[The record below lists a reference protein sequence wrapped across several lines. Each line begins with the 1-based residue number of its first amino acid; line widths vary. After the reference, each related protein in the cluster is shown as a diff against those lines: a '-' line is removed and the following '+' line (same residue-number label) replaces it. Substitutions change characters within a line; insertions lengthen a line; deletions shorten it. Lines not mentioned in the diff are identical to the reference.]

1 MFDAFFS
8 GLVQVLMWPAI
19 GYMFVGILMGIWLG
33 AVPGIGGLT
42 GLAILIPFTFDM
54 DPVPAFAM
62 LLGMI
67 AVTNTSDSV
76 TAILLGVPGSSA
88 AQATIMDG
96 HPLARQGQANRA
108 MGAAFAA
115 SAFGG
120 VFGAVMLAVSMP
132 IALPIILAIGQP
144 ETFAF
149 GILGLSLVA
158 SLAGSSIYK
167 GLAAG
172 AFGLLLSAVGYA
184 EASAIPRYHFGT
196 DYLLDNLPFLPLIL
210 GLFAIPE
217 LMELATGHT
226 SISRVNEDQSK
237 SSMWQGVKDT
247 WTHIGLNIR
256 CSIIGVYI
264 GILPGLGGSVADWLA
279 YGHAKQS
286 AKDNSQFGKG
296 DIRGVI
302 GPESCNNAVLGG
314 SLIPTVAFGIPGG
327 AGMAILLGAFLIQGL
342 RPGPEMLTTKLDI
355 TFSMVWTVAIAN
367 IIVALMMM
375 AWARQV
381 AKLAFTPGYYIVPGV
396 ILFVFMGAW
405 LSTTSVGDW
414 ILCIAF
420 GVIGYVMKRAGWARP
435 PIVLGYVLGE
445 IMENA
450 YVISIRAYDGYSWL
464 LRPVTLLIFAGA
476 ILTVVL
482 SARGILKL
490 KRAGVVAEEGAE
502 EGSERNS
509 ILSLPFA
516 ALMVVTF
523 VYAIIQSFE
532 WTKSVRMFPLTI
544 AVPGAIFA
552 IVALLYDTRSLR
564 GDVRHAGSLMG
575 AARIAANKAQIE
587 SSLWFFA
594 MLIGMLLVMLVIGM
608 KFAIPLYVVVFLLTW
623 GKTGW
628 TPALIYA
635 GVCYAFLVGF
645 YDQVLHTSW
654 HPSLLYDWIGDSLPS
669 WLPEWLVL

>member
-1 MFDAFFS
+1 
-8 GLVQVLMWPAI
+8 V
-19 GYMFVGILMGIWLG
+19 
-33 AVPGIGGLT
+33 
-42 GLAILIPFTFDM
+42 
-54 DPVPAFAM
+54 
-62 LLGMI
+62 
-67 AVTNTSDSV
+67 
-76 TAILLGVPGSSA
+76 
-88 AQATIMDG
+88 
-96 HPLARQGQANRA
+96 
-108 MGAAFAA
+108 
-115 SAFGG
+115 
-120 VFGAVMLAVSMP
+120 
-132 IALPIILAIGQP
+132 ALPIILAIAQP

-184 EASAIPRYHFGT
+184 EASAIPRYNFGT

-217 LMELATGHT
+217 LMELATSKT
-226 SISRVNEDQSK
+226 SISRVQEDQSK
-237 SSMWQGVKDT
+237 STMWQGVKDT

-256 CSIIGVYI
+256 CCIIGVYI

-286 AKDNSQFGKG
+286 AKDKSQFGKG

-367 IIVALMMM
+367 IIVAIMMM

-405 LSTTSVGDW
+405 MSTTSVGDW
-414 ILCIAF
+414 VLCIAF
-420 GVIGYVMKRAGWARP
+420 
-435 PIVLGYVLGE
+435 VLGE

-476 ILTVVL
+476 VLTIAL
-482 SARGILKL
+482 SARGILKM
-490 KRAGVVAEEGAE
+490 KRAGEVMEEGAE
-502 EGSERNS
+502 EGSMRNS
-509 ILSLPFA
+509 VLSVPFA
-516 ALMVVTF
+516 VLLSATF
-523 VYAIIQSFE
+523 LYAIAGAFE

-544 AVPGAIFA
+544 AIPGAIFA
-552 IVALLYDTRSLR
+552 LIALFYDWRGLR
-564 GDVRHAGSLMG
+564 GDIAQAGGLKA
-575 AARIAANKAQIE
+575 AARAASAKADLIP
-587 SSLWFFA
+587 SLWFFA
-594 MLIGMLLVMLVIGM
+594 MLIALLIVMLLIGM
-608 KFAIPLYVVVFLLTW
+608 KLAIPLYVLVFLMTW
-623 GKTGW
+623 GKVKW

-654 HPSLLYDWIGDSLPS
+654 HPSLLYDLLVGNLPA
-669 WLPEWLVL
+669 WLPEWLIL

>member
-1 MFDAFFS
+1 MLDAMFS
-8 GLVQVLMWPAI
+8 GLIQVLMWPAI
-19 GYMFVGILMGIWLG
+19 GYMFIGILVGIWLG

-76 TAILLGVPGSSA
+76 TAILLGVPGTA
-88 AQATIMDG
+88 ASQATIMDG
-96 HPLARQGQANRA
+96 HPLAKQGQANRA
-108 MGAAFAA
+108 MGAAFSA

-120 VFGAVMLAVSMP
+120 VFGAIALAISLPV
-132 IALPIILAIGQP
+132 ALPIILAIAQP
-144 ETFAF
+144 ETLAF
-149 GILGLSLVA
+149 GVLGLSLVA
-158 SLAGSSIYK
+158 SLAGQSIYK

-184 EASAIPRYHFGT
+184 EASSIPRYNFGT
-196 DYLLDNLPFLPLIL
+196 DYLLDNLPFLPLVL

-217 LMELATGHT
+217 LMELATGKT
-226 SISRVNEDQSK
+226 SISRVPQDQSK
-237 SSMWQGVKDT
+237 STMWQGIQDT
-247 WTHIGLNIR
+247 CQNIWLNIR
-256 CSIIGVYI
+256 CCVIGVYI

-286 AKDNSQFGKG
+286 VKDNSRFGKG

-327 AGMAILLGAFLIQGL
+327 AGMAILLGAFLIHGL
-342 RPGPEMLTTKLDI
+342 RPGPEMLTTKLDF

-367 IIVALMMM
+367 VIVALMML

-381 AKLAFTPGYYIVPGV
+381 AKLAFTPGHYIVPGV

-405 LSTTSVGDW
+405 MSTTSVGDW
-414 ILCIAF
+414 VLCIAF
-420 GVIGYVMKRAGWARP
+420 GAIGYVMKRAGWARP

-464 LRPVTLLIFAGA
+464 LRPVTLLIFAA
-476 ILTVVL
+476 AVLTVVL
-482 SARGILKL
+482 SARGVLRL
-490 KRAGVVAEEGAE
+490 RRAGQIAEEGTE
-502 EGSERNS
+502 EGSTRNS
-509 ILSLPFA
+509 VLSFPFA
-516 ALMVVTF
+516 AMLSAAF
-523 VYAIIQSFE
+523 LLAIAGAFE

-544 AVPGAIFA
+544 AIPGAIFA
-552 IVALLYDTRSLR
+552 LVAMFYDWRGLR
-564 GDVRHAGSLMG
+564 ADVTTAGGVGG
-575 AARIAANKAQIE
+575 AMRRAIDKAEFIP
-587 SSLWFFA
+587 SLWFFA

-608 KFAIPLYVVVFLLTW
+608 KLAIPLYIFSFLVLW
-623 GKTGW
+623 GQVKLRTA
-628 TPALIYA
+628 TIYA
-635 GVCYAFLVGF
+635 AVCYAVLVGF
-645 YDQVLHTSW
+645 YDRLLHAAW
-654 HPSLLYDWIGDSLPS
+654 HPSLLFDLLAGNLPA
-669 WLPEWLVL
+669 WLPEWLIL

>member
-8 GLVQVLMWPAI
+8 GLIQVLMWPAI
-19 GYMFVGILMGIWLG
+19 GYMFIGILLGIWLG

-96 HPLARQGQANRA
+96 HPLAPKGEANRA

-120 VFGAVMLAVSMP
+120 VFGAIALAISMP
-132 IALPIILAIGQP
+132 VALPIILAIGQP

-149 GILGLSLVA
+149 GVLGLSLVA

-172 AFGLLLSAVGYA
+172 TFGLLLSAVGYA
-184 EASAIPRYHFGT
+184 EASAIPRYNFGT

-217 LMELATGHT
+217 LMELATGNT
-226 SISRVNEDQSK
+226 SISRVQEDQSK
-237 SSMWQGVKDT
+237 STMWQGVRDT
-247 WTHIGLNIR
+247 WTHIWLNIR
-256 CSIIGVYI
+256 CCIIGVYI

-367 IIVALMMM
+367 IIVAIMMM

-414 ILCIAF
+414 VLCIVF
-420 GVIGYVMKRAGWARP
+420 GIIGYIMKRGGWARP
-435 PIVLGYVLGE
+435 PIILGYVLGE

-450 YVISIRAYDGYSWL
+450 YVISIRAYDGYGWL
-464 LRPVTLLIFAGA
+464 LRPITLLIFAGA
-476 ILTVVL
+476 VLTVLL
-482 SARGILKL
+482 SARGILKM
-490 KRAGVVAEEGAE
+490 KRAGIVTEEGAE
-502 EGSERNS
+502 EGSMRNS
-509 ILSLPFA
+509 VLSFPFA
-516 ALMVVTF
+516 IMLSATF
-523 VYAIIQSFE
+523 LYAIAATFE
-532 WTKSVRMFPLTI
+532 WTKSVRMFPLTVAI
-544 AVPGAIFA
+544 PGAIFA
-552 IVALLYDTRSLR
+552 LIAVFYDWRSLR
-564 GDVRHAGSLMG
+564 RDVATAGSFRT
-575 AARIAANKAQIE
+575 AARAASEKAE
-587 SSLWFFA
+587 LTPSLWFFA
-594 MLIGMLLVMLVIGM
+594 MLIALLIVMLLIGM
-608 KFAIPLYVVVFLLTW
+608 KFAIPLYVLVFLLSW
-623 GKTGW
+623 GKVKW
-628 TPALIYA
+628 RYALIYA

-654 HPSLLYDWIGDSLPS
+654 YPSMLFDLLAGRLPD
-669 WLPEWLVL
+669 WLPEWLIL